1 LLGLVF
7 AVVYVAQITSN
18 YYLQMTAI
26 PQSISMGLLDGTTL
40 FSFGNFNS
48 IFWSMEVL
56 GYTWLSASLIFMG
69 FCLPAVKWKNT
80 IKWNFVVNGIF
91 GIIAPI
97 QAVKHLDFG

>member
-1 LLGLVF
+1 MKILSLLDLVF

-26 PQSISMGLLDGTTL
+26 SQSISMGLLDGTTL

-56 GYTWLSASLIFMG
+56 GYTWLSASLISWDYYSPVEKLKLQLNAF
-69 FCLPAVKWKNT
+69 L
-80 IKWNFVVNGIF
+80 
-91 GIIAPI
+91 
-97 QAVKHLDFG
+97 